1 MNPIHAQSCTA
12 PCNPIKIIS
21 GMKRRGFIGT
31 SGALAFS
38 AILPGCS
45 AGGTPERVSDR
56 KEKQKKMTISTIA
69 GLTVRE
75 LLENYRSY
83 LYDDFLPFMD
93 KHVVDHERG
102 GFMTHADRRGNLLS
116 TTKRAWYDGRGLW
129 VYSFLYNNLGNDP
142 SHLEIARKT
151 TELLLG
157 MRPADGEFWPW
168 SYTRE
173 GQPITGTLPDIYGNL
188 FIAEGVAEFSKAT
201 GDQKYY
207 DISKEIVISCFNLY
221 DRADYLHA
229 VTYGPDADQ
238 LTGPRILGHWMVFLK
253 VATTLLCV
261 KEDPAIENIADRCI
275 DALMNKHYMPE
286 FDLMIEVLN
295 HDMTVPEG
303 PFAQFC
309 YAGHIIEVLWMVMDE
324 ALRRKDKGLYDLA
337 VKRLKRHTEV
347 AWDDVYGGLFRC
359 LENIDLN
366 IWQVDKVLWEQAE
379 LLIGTMNMIEH
390 TADPWAF
397 CWFEKTYNYVMENY
411 PLKKHGFPLWNFSGD
426 RKMTFVEEY
435 ERIENYHHPRHL
447 MLNILSLER
456 ILKNGNR
463 PLFPGNKD
471 SIDT

>member
-1 MNPIHAQSCTA
+1 
-12 PCNPIKIIS
+12 
-21 GMKRRGFIGT
+21 
-31 SGALAFS
+31 
-38 AILPGCS
+38 
-45 AGGTPERVSDR
+45 
-56 KEKQKKMTISTIA
+56 
-69 GLTVRE
+69 
-75 LLENYRSY
+75 
-83 LYDDFLPFMD
+83 
-93 KHVVDHERG
+93 
-102 GFMTHADRRGNLLS
+102 
-116 TTKRAWYDGRGLW
+116 
-129 VYSFLYNNLGNDP
+129 
-142 SHLEIARKT
+142 
-151 TELLLG
+151 
-157 MRPADGEFWPW
+157 
-168 SYTRE
+168 
-173 GQPITGTLPDIYGNL
+173 
-188 FIAEGVAEFSKAT
+188 
-201 GDQKYY
+201 
-207 DISKEIVISCFNLY
+207 
-221 DRADYLHA
+221 
-229 VTYGPDADQ
+229 
-238 LTGPRILGHWMVFLK
+238 
-253 VATTLLCV
+253 
-261 KEDPAIENIADRCI
+261 
-275 DALMNKHYMPE
+275 
-286 FDLMIEVLN
+286 VLN